1 MDLTR
6 GGRAT
11 LRLGAIS
18 DTEVEYTGEL
28 TTAEVRFTSRIRVM
42 VADGN
47 VEISVD
53 GDPPG
58 WLLDIARTTLR
69 SAWRASLSGVAWPRR
84 VSRWRAAR
92 DEGRA

>member
-1 MDLTR
+1 VDLTH

-11 LRLGAIS
+11 LRLWAIS
-18 DTEVEYTGEL
+18 STEVEYIGEL
-28 TTAEVRFTSRIRVM
+28 ATAEARFTSRIRVA

-53 GDPPG
+53 GDAPG

-69 SAWRASLSGVAWPRR
+69 SAWRANLAGVDWPRR
-84 VSRWRAAR
+84 VSRWRAAK

>member
-1 MDLTR
+1 VDVTH

-18 DTEVEYTGEL
+18 STEVEYTGEL
-28 TTAEVRFTSRIRVM
+28 ATAEARFTSRIRVAI
-42 VADGN
+42 ADGN

-53 GDPPG
+53 GEAPA
-58 WLLDIARTTLR
+58 WLLELARTTLR
-69 SAWRASLSGVAWPRR
+69 AAWRARLAGVAWPRR
-84 VSRWRAAR
+84 VSRWRAAK